1 MTLTANPGYLTALL
15 VVVAITALVLMA
27 CGSEEPLPAPTATT
41 TPIPPPEATAM
52 PEPTSTMMPAA
63 TQRPV
68 ATAAPA
74 PTTSPTAT
82 PRPTNTS
89 EPTPAPTEV
98 PYPAVP
104 GIVDPSNRGWPREV
118 ETSEGRI
125 TLEGPPQRILTYS
138 LGHDEMVIALV
149 APERIAAIGKFATND
164 SYSNI
169 TGQASKLPFFEKGA
183 ENVLAAD
190 PDLFIVSKFTKQDIV
205 DLVKEAGVPVVR
217 PALENS
223 AEGNIPNILLL
234 GYMFGA
240 EERALELV
248 AEIRSRLALVAERVP
263 PRGDESRPA
272 VISITRYSD
281 SISVS
286 AGGTTG
292 SAIIE
297 TAGGVDAAARDGL
310 DGFQKISVESI
321 AAMDPDFILVPQD
334 GEGGGQSVARR
345 PDERSGAIQRV
356 CHRRWRGPC
365 CGRPQLHHPFPLERA
380 GYREDRGDNIPRP
393 FRRYRVRRLRTVQRR
408 MTGWLLESATP

>member
-1 MTLTANPGYLTALL
+1 MKPNLGGTYVSWALALL
-15 VVVAITALVLMA
+15 TVLAIALIA
-27 CGSEEPLPAPTATT
+27 CGGAAQSTEAPAPANTPVSATLAPT
-41 TPIPPPEATAM
+41 NTPVPQPMAE
-52 PEPTSTMMPAA
+52 
-63 TQRPV
+63 
-68 ATAAPA
+68 TAAAASVSPTARPA
-74 PTTSPTAT
+74 PTTSPTAA
-82 PRPTNTS
+82 PRPTNTP

-98 PYPAVP
+98 PYLVVP

-169 TGQASKLPFFEKGA
+169 TEQASELPIFEKGA
-183 ENVLAAD
+183 ENVLAAN

-223 AEGNIPNILLL
+223 AEGNIPNILLM
-234 GYMFGA
+234 GYMFGT
-240 EERALELV
+240 EERALGLV
-248 AEIRSRLALVAERVP
+248 AEIRNRLALVAERVP
-263 PRGDESRPA
+263 PPGDESRPA
-272 VISITRYSD
+272 VISISRYSD

-292 SAIIE
+292 SAIVE

-310 DGFQKISVESI
+310 DGFQTISVESI
-321 AAMDPDFILVPQD
+321 AAMNPDFIIIPQAGDGAVTLRDDLLKDPVLASVPAIAN
-334 GEGGGQSVARR
+334 GEVHIVDAPSFITLSHWNVRGIERTAEIMFSDRFADVTFTDFEPYGG
-345 PDERSGAIQRV
+345 E
-356 CHRRWRGPC
+356 
-365 CGRPQLHHPFPLERA
+365 
-380 GYREDRGDNIPRP
+380 
-393 FRRYRVRRLRTVQRR
+393 
-408 MTGWLLESATP
+408 

>member
-1 MTLTANPGYLTALL
+1 MIPNTNPRYLTTLL
-15 VVVAITALVLMA
+15 VIVAMMALTLMA
-27 CGSEEPLPAPTATT
+27 CGSEEQPTGPPPAPAATIAPT
-41 TPIPPPEATAM
+41 TS
-52 PEPTSTMMPAA
+52 PEPTSVPEPTMAPTAAPRPAA
-63 TQRPV
+63 TARI
-68 ATAAPA
+68 A
-74 PTTSPTAT
+74 PTTSPTAM
-82 PRPTNTS
+82 PQPTNTP

-104 GIVDPSNRGWPREV
+104 GIVDPSNHGWPREV

-169 TGQASKLPFFEKGA
+169 TEQALEVPIFEKGA
-183 ENVLAAD
+183 ENVLAAN

-234 GYMFGA
+234 GYMFGT
-240 EERALELV
+240 EDRALELV

-263 PRGDESRPA
+263 PPGDESRPA
-272 VISITRYSD
+272 VISISRYSD

-292 SAIIE
+292 SAIVE

-310 DGFQKISVESI
+310 DGFQTISVESI
-321 AAMDPDFILVPQD
+321 AAMNPDFIIIPQAGDGAVSLRDDLMKDPVLASVTAIAD
-334 GEGGGQSVARR
+334 GEVHIVDAPSFITLSHWNVRGIERTAEIMFPDRFADVTFTDFVPYGG
-345 PDERSGAIQRV
+345 E
-356 CHRRWRGPC
+356 
-365 CGRPQLHHPFPLERA
+365 
-380 GYREDRGDNIPRP
+380 
-393 FRRYRVRRLRTVQRR
+393 
-408 MTGWLLESATP
+408 

>member
-1 MTLTANPGYLTALL
+1 MIPNTNPRYLTTLL
-15 VVVAITALVLMA
+15 VIVAMMALTLMA
-27 CGSEEPLPAPTATT
+27 CGSEEQPTDSPPAPAATIAPT
-41 TPIPPPEATAM
+41 TS
-52 PEPTSTMMPAA
+52 PEPTSVPEPTPTPTMAPTAAPRPAA
-63 TQRPV
+63 TARI
-68 ATAAPA
+68 A
-74 PTTSPTAT
+74 PTTSPTAM
-82 PRPTNTS
+82 PQPTNTP
-89 EPTPAPTEV
+89 EPTPAPTGV

-104 GIVDPSNRGWPREV
+104 GIVDPSNHGWPREV

-125 TLEGPPQRILTYS
+125 TLEEPPQRILTYS

-169 TGQASKLPFFEKGA
+169 TEQALEVPIFEKGA
-183 ENVLAAD
+183 ENVLAAN

-234 GYMFGA
+234 GYMFGT
-240 EERALELV
+240 EDRALELV

-263 PRGDESRPA
+263 SPGDESRPA
-272 VISITRYSD
+272 VISISRYSD

-292 SAIIE
+292 SAIVE

-310 DGFQKISVESI
+310 DGFQTISVESI
-321 AAMDPDFILVPQD
+321 AAMNPDFIIIPQAGDGAVSLRDDLMKDPVLASVTAIAD
-334 GEGGGQSVARR
+334 GEVHIVDAPSFITLSHWNVRGIERTAEIMFPDRFADVTFTDFVPYGG
-345 PDERSGAIQRV
+345 E
-356 CHRRWRGPC
+356 
-365 CGRPQLHHPFPLERA
+365 
-380 GYREDRGDNIPRP
+380 
-393 FRRYRVRRLRTVQRR
+393 
-408 MTGWLLESATP
+408 

>member
-1 MTLTANPGYLTALL
+1 
-15 VVVAITALVLMA
+15 
-27 CGSEEPLPAPTATT
+27 
-41 TPIPPPEATAM
+41 M
-52 PEPTSTMMPAA
+52 PEPTPTTARAATPRPAA
-63 TQRPV
+63 TERPA
-68 ATAAPA
+68 ATARPA
-74 PTTSPTAT
+74 PTTAPAT
-82 PRPTNTS
+82 QSAPTNTP

-104 GIVDPSNRGWPREV
+104 GIVDPSNHGWPREV

-149 APERIAAIGKFATND
+149 APERFAAIGKFASNA

-169 TGQASKLPFFEKGA
+169 TEQAALLPFFEKGA
-183 ENVLAAD
+183 ENVLAAN

-234 GYMFGA
+234 GYMFGT
-240 EERALELV
+240 EDRALELV
-248 AEIRSRLALVAERVP
+248 AEIRSRLSLVAERVP
-263 PRGDESRPA
+263 PPGDESRPA
-272 VISITRYSD
+272 VISISRYSD

-297 TAGGVDAAARDGL
+297 TAGGLDAAARDGL
-310 DGFQKISVESI
+310 EGFQKISVESI
-321 AAMDPDFILVPQD
+321 AAMNPDFILIPQD
-334 GEGGGQSVARR
+334 GESGGNKLRDDLLNDPVLSGVSAIANGEIHVMYAPNYITLSHWNVRGIER
-345 PDERSGAIQRV
+345 TAEIMFPDRFADVTFTDFAPYEG
-356 CHRRWRGPC
+356 
-365 CGRPQLHHPFPLERA
+365 E
-380 GYREDRGDNIPRP
+380 
-393 FRRYRVRRLRTVQRR
+393 
-408 MTGWLLESATP
+408 

>member
-1 MTLTANPGYLTALL
+1 MALTAIPRYLSPLF
-15 VVVAITALVLMA
+15 VIVAMMASTLIA
-27 CGSEEPLPAPTATT
+27 CGSEEQPTEPPPDPAAATAPTK
-41 TPIPPPEATAM
+41 PPEPTAM
-52 PEPTSTMMPAA
+52 PEPTPTIAPAVTPRPMA
-63 TQRPV
+63 TGR
-68 ATAAPA
+68 AAPA
-74 PTTSPTAT
+74 TTSAAT
-82 PRPTNTS
+82 PRPTNTA
-89 EPTPAPTEV
+89 EPTSAPTEV

-164 SYSNI
+164 FYSNI
-169 TGQASKLPFFEKGA
+169 TEQASELPIFEKGA
-183 ENVLAAD
+183 ENVLAAN

-223 AEGNIPNILLL
+223 AEGNIPNILLM
-234 GYMFGA
+234 GYMFGT

-248 AEIRSRLALVAERVP
+248 ADIRSRLALVSEGVP
-263 PRGDESRPA
+263 PPGDESRPA
-272 VISITRYSD
+272 VISISRYSD

-292 SAIIE
+292 SAIVE

-310 DGFQKISVESI
+310 DGFQTISVESI
-321 AAMDPDFILVPQD
+321 ASMNPDFIIIPQAGDGAVTLRDDLLKDPVLASVPAIAN
-334 GEGGGQSVARR
+334 GEVHIVDAPSFITLSHWNVRGIERTAEIMFPDRFADVTFTDFVPYGG
-345 PDERSGAIQRV
+345 E
-356 CHRRWRGPC
+356 
-365 CGRPQLHHPFPLERA
+365 
-380 GYREDRGDNIPRP
+380 
-393 FRRYRVRRLRTVQRR
+393 
-408 MTGWLLESATP
+408 

>member
-1 MTLTANPGYLTALL
+1 MKPNLGGTYVSWTLALL
-15 VVVAITALVLMA
+15 TVLAIALLA
-27 CGSEEPLPAPTATT
+27 CGGAAQSTEAPAPVNTPVAATLAPVSTPVPQPTSGATASASVSPTFQPAPTAVPQPTN
-41 TPIPPPEATAM
+41 TP
-52 PEPTSTMMPAA
+52 
-63 TQRPV
+63 Q
-68 ATAAPA
+68 
-74 PTTSPTAT
+74 PTAT
-82 PRPTNTS
+82 PP
-89 EPTPAPTEV
+89 PTEV

-104 GIVDPSNRGWPREV
+104 GIVDPSNHGWPREV

-125 TLEGPPQRILTYS
+125 TLEGPPQRVLTYS

-169 TGQASKLPFFEKGA
+169 TGQAAELPIFEKGA
-183 ENVLAAD
+183 ENVLAAN

-234 GYMFGA
+234 GYMFGT

-248 AEIRSRLALVAERVP
+248 DDIRSRLALVADRVP
-263 PRGDESRPA
+263 PLGDESRPS
-272 VISITRYSD
+272 VISISRYSD

-292 SAIIE
+292 SAIVE

-310 DGFQKISVESI
+310 DGFQTISVESI
-321 AAMDPDFILVPQD
+321 AAMNPDFIIIPQAGD
-334 GEGGGQSVARR
+334 GAVT
-345 PDERSGAIQRV
+345 
-356 CHRRWRGPC
+356 
-365 CGRPQLHHPFPLERA
+365 
-380 GYREDRGDNIPRP
+380 
-393 FRRYRVRRLRTVQRR
+393 LRDD
-408 MTGWLLESATP
+408 LLMDPVLASATAIASGEVHIVDAPSFITLSHWNVRGIESTAEIMFPDRFADVTFTDFEPYGGE

>member
-1 MTLTANPGYLTALL
+1 MIPNTNSRYLTALL
-15 VVVAITALVLMA
+15 VIVAMMALTLIA
-27 CGSEEPLPAPTATT
+27 CGSEEQPTDPPPAPAATIAPT
-41 TPIPPPEATAM
+41 TS
-52 PEPTSTMMPAA
+52 PEPTSVPEPTMAPTAAPRPAA
-63 TQRPV
+63 TARI
-68 ATAAPA
+68 A
-74 PTTSPTAT
+74 PTTSPTAM
-82 PRPTNTS
+82 PRPTNTP

-104 GIVDPSNRGWPREV
+104 GIVDPSNHGWPREV

-169 TGQASKLPFFEKGA
+169 TEQALEVPIFEKGA
-183 ENVLAAD
+183 ENVLAAN

-234 GYMFGA
+234 GYMFGT
-240 EERALELV
+240 EDRALELV
-248 AEIRSRLALVAERVP
+248 AEIRSRLAQVAERVP
-263 PRGDESRPA
+263 PPGDESRPA
-272 VISITRYSD
+272 VISISRYSD

-292 SAIIE
+292 SAIVE

-310 DGFQKISVESI
+310 DGFQTISVESI
-321 AAMDPDFILVPQD
+321 AAMNPDFIIIPQAGDGAVSLRDDLMKDPVLASVTAIAD
-334 GEGGGQSVARR
+334 GEVHIVDAPSFITLSHWNVRGIETIAEIMF
-345 PDERSGAIQRV
+345 PDRFVDVTFTDFQPYIGE
-356 CHRRWRGPC
+356 
-365 CGRPQLHHPFPLERA
+365 
-380 GYREDRGDNIPRP
+380 
-393 FRRYRVRRLRTVQRR
+393 
-408 MTGWLLESATP
+408 

>member
-1 MTLTANPGYLTALL
+1 MALTAIPRYLSPLF
-15 VVVAITALVLMA
+15 VIVAMMASTLIA
-27 CGSEEPLPAPTATT
+27 CGSEEQPTEPPPGPTAATAPTK
-41 TPIPPPEATAM
+41 PPEPTAM
-52 PEPTSTMMPAA
+52 PEPTPTIAPAVTPRPMA
-63 TQRPV
+63 TGR
-68 ATAAPA
+68 AAPA
-74 PTTSPTAT
+74 TTSAAT
-82 PRPTNTS
+82 PRPTNTA

-104 GIVDPSNRGWPREV
+104 GIVDPSNHGWPREV

-164 SYSNI
+164 FYSNI
-169 TGQASKLPFFEKGA
+169 TEQASELPIFEKGA
-183 ENVLAAD
+183 ENVLAAN

-223 AEGNIPNILLL
+223 AEGNIPNILLM
-234 GYMFGA
+234 GYMFGT

-248 AEIRSRLALVAERVP
+248 ADIRSRLALVSERVP
-263 PRGDESRPA
+263 PPGDESRPA
-272 VISITRYSD
+272 VISISRYSD

-292 SAIIE
+292 SAIVE

-310 DGFQKISVESI
+310 DGFQTIRVESI
-321 AAMDPDFILVPQD
+321 ASMNPDFIIIPQAGDGAVTLRDDLLKDPVLASVPAIAN
-334 GEGGGQSVARR
+334 GEVHIVDAPSFITLSHWNVRGIERTAEIMFPDRFADVTFTDFEPYGG
-345 PDERSGAIQRV
+345 E
-356 CHRRWRGPC
+356 
-365 CGRPQLHHPFPLERA
+365 
-380 GYREDRGDNIPRP
+380 
-393 FRRYRVRRLRTVQRR
+393 
-408 MTGWLLESATP
+408 